1 MISSNVTKQ
10 NFIAGKL
17 KEADIQGFIASK
29 VQEGFNMINN
39 AQLNIYYDNLYHVG
53 KELKQKIRKG
63 KNIQRRSGEL
73 ESSLNRATAH
83 IITAGTNFILTATIL
98 KQLRFLDMKKK
109 GNWRIYN
116 AQVWGILYHN
126 TYPDIKYAL
135 GSHVKDQVDKAL
147 HKAMAFDNNKNFSDQ
162 YNKAKGR

>member
-10 NFIAGKL
+10 NFIAGNL
-17 KEADIQGFIASK
+17 KEADIQSFISAK
-29 VQEGFNMINN
+29 VQEGFGMINK
-39 AQLNIYYDNLYHVG
+39 AQLDIYYDNLYREG

-63 KNIQRRSGEL
+63 KHIQRQSGAL
-73 ESSLNRATAH
+73 ESSLNRATAQ
-83 IITAGTNFILTATIL
+83 IITAGTNFMLTATIL

-116 AQVWGILYHN
+116 AQVWGILYNN

-135 GSHVKDQVDKAL
+135 GSHVKDQVNNAL
-147 HKAMAFDNNKNFSDQ
+147 HKAMSASNNTNFSDQ